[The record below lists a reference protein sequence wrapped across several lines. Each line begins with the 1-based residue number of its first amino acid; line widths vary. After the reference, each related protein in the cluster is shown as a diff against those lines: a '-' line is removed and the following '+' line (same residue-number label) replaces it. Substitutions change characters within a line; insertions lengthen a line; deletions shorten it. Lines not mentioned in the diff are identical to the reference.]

1 MTARAEPV
9 FVPVVLAG
17 GSGERFWPLS
27 RKSKPKQFLAL
38 DGTGRSLIQATTDRL
53 APLADGLERVM
64 IVTGHAHR
72 GLILEHLPDL
82 PIENLIVEP
91 FARDSAAAVLY
102 GTLKVRERFGP
113 DAVVGILPSDHRI
126 GNPLAFQ
133 DTVAA
138 AVRAAA
144 LEDGIVTLGMEP
156 SYPATSYGY
165 IETNGLVREVGSH
178 RVNRAERFTEKPD
191 PVTAESFL
199 LSGRHYWNAGMFFFR
214 ASVMLEEFAQHAPG
228 MLAALEPAV
237 AGPRA
242 QLQEAFEKLEKI
254 SIDYAIMERSSRV
267 LVICAEFEWD
277 DLGDFNALERLLR
290 SSNPN
295 VAVGQHLGLDTT
307 GAILYTTTGEDLIV
321 TIGLEDVV
329 IVRDGNATLVV
340 RKDRTQDIKKIV
352 QRLKAIPELER
363 YT

>member
-1 MTARAEPV
+1 MTATA

-53 APLADGLERVM
+53 APLSDGLERLM
-64 IVTGHAHR
+64 IVTAHAHR

-91 FARDSAAAVLY
+91 ASRDSAAAVLY
-102 GTLKVRERFGP
+102 GALRVRERFGE

-133 DTVAA
+133 DAVMA
-138 AVRAAA
+138 AVEAAA
-144 LEDGIVTLGMEP
+144 LEDAVVTLGMNP

-165 IETNGLVREVGSH
+165 VESGGVVREIGPH
-178 RVNRAERFTEKPD
+178 RVHSVRRFTEKPD
-191 PVTAESFL
+191 ARAAEAFVQ
-199 LSGRHYWNAGMFFFR
+199 SGRHHWNAGMFFFR
-214 ASVMLEEFAQHAPG
+214 ASVMLAEFARHAPEL
-228 MLAALEPAV
+228 LAALEPAV
-237 AGPRA
+237 HSGSRA
-242 QLQEAFEKLEKI
+242 ALSAAYERLEKI
-254 SIDYAIMERSSRV
+254 SIDYAIMERSDRV

-307 GAILYTTTGEDLIV
+307 GAILYTTTGDDLIV

-340 RKDRTQDIKKIV
+340 RKDRTQDIKQIV